1 MLPPALFPHYGSFQ
15 FFTFL
20 LFQSES
26 VPPPFSPSS
35 FLCVFPAFPRPFLYG
50 SHLTDLHVYRRS
62 RCPSPH
68 VERGGRADGKEGRVT
83 DLRHH
88 ALIACSP
95 SPTLPFISRSKH
107 HSLCISTGSVRRIAF
122 ATEMGEGR
130 WRKSGWADCVVVGLL
145 RADRRPRPFL
155 GYLRMCGWWR
165 REGESET
172 VVSERLSGPLLTPR
186 LFSLPRQPAPPP
198 GFGPSLRRPSSAS
211 LAKVREERVLACTVE
226 AGEQHLRL
234 SAYYSSHILRP
245 KTPACTG

>member
-20 LFQSES
+20 LFQSSES
-26 VPPPFSPSS
+26 VSPFSPSS

-50 SHLTDLHVYRRS
+50 SHLTRLIRIPAFS
-62 RCPSPH
+62 LSKSPCG
-68 VERGGRADGKEGRVT
+68 ERGRADGKEGRVT

-107 HSLCISTGSVRRIAF
+107 YSLCISTGSVRRIAF
-122 ATEMGEGR
+122 ATEMGEGC
-130 WRKSGWADCVVVGLL
+130 WRKSGWADCVVVWLL
-145 RADRRPRPFL
+145 RADRRPRSFW

-172 VVSERLSGPLLTPR
+172 VVRGFPAPFSLLTLVSF
-186 LFSLPRQPAPPP
+186 LFPGSLPPP
-198 GFGPSLRRPSSAS
+198 GFGPSSPAAVVCISSQS
-211 LAKVREERVLACTVE
+211 EGGES
-226 AGEQHLRL
+226 AGL
-234 SAYYSSHILRP
+234 
-245 KTPACTG
+245 